1 MIRNSYYDKKIS
13 RFGPIKVG
21 ESVLIPVDPT
31 DRPKLGAPNLVGVVI
46 EVNERSQYLIG
57 TRSGRLPHRYE
68 RNQLAPCP
76 NEILNVQEVP
86 DTEVTLRVAVG
97 NESVTGKQGIIE
109 FMGF

>member
-1 MIRNSYYDKKIS
+1 M
-13 RFGPIKVG
+13 
-21 ESVLIPVDPT
+21 DPT

-76 NEILNVQEVP
+76 NEILSINEVP
-86 DTEVTLRVAVG
+86 DKEVTFRVAVG
-97 NESVTGKQGIIE
+97 NESATGKQGTTE
-109 FMGF
+109 FFEDIDDIYVKYFHIFRIDPLYVYDRLFE